1 MSIDEIRQGSR
12 MKRMKN
18 GTNVEGTD
26 SEVCGTWKARRNG
39 PRKKRVRERGS
50 SRQTEDG
57 V

>member
-26 SEVCGTWKARRNG
+26 SEVRRTWI
-39 PRKKRVRERGS
+39 
-50 SRQTEDG
+50 
-57 V
+57 